1 MFSFVVLFLLRYYNF
16 SSYIFLLC
24 SLYVV
29 LFFFLFML
37 NTAYEMRI
45 SDWSSDVC
53 SSDLAA
59 RIHYRSDGDFA
70 VPMVV
75 RTPWGGGVHGALYHS
90 QAIEAF
96 YAHVP
101 GLKVVAPS
109 TPADVCGMLR
119 AAVDDPDPV
128 LFLEHKRTY
137 RLISGLVPDD
147 TSWQVPIGLA
157 DVART
162 GDDPTVVTY
171 GLHRHPCIAAAEHLA
186 SETGALS
193 EVIDLRTISPLYRA
207 PDLASAIGN
216 AACRER

>member
-1 MFSFVVLFLLRYYNF
+1 
-16 SSYIFLLC
+16 
-24 SLYVV
+24 
-29 LFFFLFML
+29 
-37 NTAYEMRI
+37 
-45 SDWSSDVC
+45 
-53 SSDLAA
+53 
-59 RIHYRSDGDFA
+59 
-70 VPMVV
+70 MVV

-157 DVART
+157 DVARP
-162 GDDPTVVTY
+162 GDDLTVVPY
-171 GLHRHPCIAAAEHLA
+171 GLRSDERRVGK
-186 SETGALS
+186 EW
-193 EVIDLRTISPLYRA
+193 VRTCRSRWSPYHYKKKK
-207 PDLASAIGN
+207 N
-216 AACRER
+216 HT

>member
-1 MFSFVVLFLLRYYNF
+1 
-16 SSYIFLLC
+16 
-24 SLYVV
+24 
-29 LFFFLFML
+29 
-37 NTAYEMRI
+37 MRI

-53 SSDLAA
+53 SSDL
-59 RIHYRSDGDFA
+59 A

-157 DVART
+157 DVARP
-162 GDDPTVVTY
+162 GDDLTLVRSEEHTSELQSLMRISY
-171 GLHRHPCIAAAEHLA
+171 AASCLKKK
-186 SETGALS
+186 
-193 EVIDLRTISPLYRA
+193 
-207 PDLASAIGN
+207 N
-216 AACRER
+216 KN